1 MTPNPTGQ
9 QQIPLCCLLKTTFL
23 SFPACPWGN
32 PTQVRDHHAAGT
44 LRSQPQAVDGGHG
57 REGAGECSW
66 SCSQLECAAQQCP
79 LLAAAA
85 GDQCCRAPS
94 APTGCFGFPP
104 CQPLRNE
111 AASLLFCS
119 SLPAGRDIL
128 CVPALSHLFKGVT
141 AHPAP
146 MFSHL
151 SVPTG
156 VPFLQSEQSLWFAY
170 ITEDFPSNRCPTEMQ
185 GGSRNSL
192 IVHIRGSCLIIK

>member
-1 MTPNPTGQ
+1 M
-9 QQIPLCCLLKTTFL
+9 FL
-23 SFPACPWGN
+23 ELFPAGMCCPA
-32 PTQVRDHHAAGT
+32 VSSAG
-44 LRSQPQAVDGGHG
+44 G
-57 REGAGECSW
+57 CSSGSLSSHW
-66 SCSQLECAAQQCP
+66 VFWVSP
-79 LLAAAA
+79 LPAH
-85 GDQCCRAPS
+85 
-94 APTGCFGFPP
+94 
-104 CQPLRNE
+104 LRNE

-119 SLPAGRDIL
+119 SLPAGDDIL

-185 GGSRNSL
+185 GG
-192 IVHIRGSCLIIK
+192 IVCADNGFLPNYKMRFLWGIVFLAVIASG